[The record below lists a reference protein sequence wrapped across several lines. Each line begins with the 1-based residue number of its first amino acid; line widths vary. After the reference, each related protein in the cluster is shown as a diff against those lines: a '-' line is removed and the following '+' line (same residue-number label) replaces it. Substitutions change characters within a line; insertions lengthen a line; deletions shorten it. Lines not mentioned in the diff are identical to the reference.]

1 MTRPAPGGRLFRRLT
16 IAAAVGFAA
25 GIALLLLVDLG
36 YILHFLARSPAETT
50 ASFWNEILGGG
61 SLGAI
66 LGGSTVREL
75 LLSLITATVTTGLAL
90 VVAVPAGY
98 ALSRHRIPGK
108 MVVDTFVDAA
118 IVLPPLIMGVSLL
131 VLFSALRQF
140 GEALGTQPDE
150 LTGEPG
156 RPNPLIQCFYDFFVY
171 QRPGIVLAQFL
182 VGTALAIRAMRAAF
196 DAADR
201 RVEDVALTLGCSRF
215 GAFWRAALP
224 QTWSGVLAGGVMCWS
239 YSIGL
244 FAPVQIFAG
253 AIEGRTRVLPTR
265 TFLEITVGHL
275 ELALALTL
283 LMAVIAMVVLMILKF
298 ALRRPAGLDGAGP

>member
-1 MTRPAPGGRLFRRLT
+1 MKPAPGGRLFRGLT
-16 IAAAVGFAA
+16 SSAAVAFAA
-25 GIALLLLVDLG
+25 VIALLLVVDLL
-36 YILHFLARSPAETT
+36 YILAFLARSSAGE
-50 ASFWNEILGGG
+50 ASGFWRELLGGG
-61 SLGAI
+61 DWAAV
-66 LGGSTVREL
+66 LGGQTVREL
-75 LLSLITATVTTGLAL
+75 LLSLGSATVTTLLAL
-90 VVAVPAGY
+90 VLAVPAGY

-108 MVVDTFVDAA
+108 VVVDTFVDAA

-131 VLFSALRQF
+131 VLFSALRRT
-140 GEALGTQPDE
+140 GEALGTPPDA

-156 RPNPLIQCFYDFFVY
+156 RPNFLVQWLYDFFVY

-239 YSIGL
+239 YSVGL

-283 LMAVIAMVVLMILKF
+283 IMAGIAMAVLICLKF
-298 ALRRPAGLDGAGP
+298 ALRRPAGTGGPVS

>member
-1 MTRPAPGGRLFRRLT
+1 MKPAPGGRLFRRLT

-25 GIALLLLVDLG
+25 SIALLLLVDLA
-36 YILHFLARSPAETT
+36 YILAFLARSPAETT
-50 ASFWNEILGGG
+50 ASFWNEILGGD
-61 SLGAI
+61 SPGAM
-66 LGGSTVREL
+66 LRGQTAREL
-75 LLSLITATVTTGLAL
+75 ALSLATATITTILAL
-90 VVAVPAGY
+90 ILAVPAGY

-108 MVVDTFVDAA
+108 VIVDTFVDAA

-131 VLFSALRQF
+131 VLFSALRKT
-140 GEALGTQPDE
+140 GEALGPD
-150 LTGEPG
+150 G
-156 RPNPLIQCFYDFFVY
+156 RPNPVAQGIYEFFVY

-201 RVEDVALTLGCSRF
+201 RVEDVALTLGCTRF

-224 QTWSGVLAGGVMCWS
+224 QTWSGMLAGGVMCWA
-239 YSIGL
+239 YSVGL

-253 AIEGRTRVLPTR
+253 AIEGRTRVLSTR

-283 LMAVIAMVVLMILKF
+283 LMAAIAMIVLIVLKF
-298 ALRRPAGLDGAGP
+298 TLRRSAGPEGAG

>member
-1 MTRPAPGGRLFRRLT
+1 MTRSAPGGRRFRFLT
-16 IAAAVGFAA
+16 ALAAVGFAA
-25 GIALLLLVDLG
+25 AVALLLLVDLG
-36 YILHFLARSPAETT
+36 YILVFLARSPAEIT
-50 ASFWNEILGGG
+50 APFWSE
-61 SLGAI
+61 I
-66 LGGSTVREL
+66 LGGSTLGAVLRGPTVQEL
-75 LLSLITATVTTGLAL
+75 LLSLVSATVTTGLAL

-98 ALSRHRIPGK
+98 ALSRYRIPGK

-131 VLFSALRQF
+131 VLFSALRRF
-140 GEALGTQPDE
+140 GEALGPE
-150 LTGEPG
+150 G
-156 RPNPLIQCFYDFFVY
+156 RPNPLVAAVYGFFVY

-239 YSIGL
+239 YSVGL

-283 LMAVIAMVVLMILKF
+283 LMAFIAMVVLMVLKF
-298 ALRRPAGLDGAGP
+298 ALRRPAGPEGAAP